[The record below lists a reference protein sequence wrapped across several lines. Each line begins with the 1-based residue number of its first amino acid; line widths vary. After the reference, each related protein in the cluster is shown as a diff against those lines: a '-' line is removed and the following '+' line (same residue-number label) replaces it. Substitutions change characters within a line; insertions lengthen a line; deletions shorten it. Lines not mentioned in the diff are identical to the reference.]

1 MSIGRRASRV
11 ANSLHT
17 CEFNR
22 FEAVVRPRPQMAR
35 HVVRGRHLAAPRIA
49 GLGRAVAVCIADL
62 GGESQVRCHVSGL
75 RATPCSRAATRE
87 GLQSAAGEE
96 TGVSSGSPLKRV
108 LCPTG
113 AETPRATVAL
123 PAVRLVQPHLRGAVA
138 TAHLRWEV
146 SLERV
151 ADGATDG
158 ARAADAAK

>member
-11 ANSLHT
+11 ANSLHI

-35 HVVRGRHLAAPRIA
+35 HVVRGRHLAAPWIA
-49 GLGRAVAVCIADL
+49 GLGRAAAVCIADL
-62 GGESQVRCHVSGL
+62 GGESGQVSCL
-75 RATPCSRAATRE
+75 RFAGNTLQPSNDARRASIGCGRRDGGE
-87 GLQSAAGEE
+87 LRQSAEAGP
-96 TGVSSGSPLKRV
+96 V
-108 LCPTG
+108 
-113 AETPRATVAL
+113 
-123 PAVRLVQPHLRGAVA
+123 PARLVQPHLRGAVA

>member
-11 ANSLHT
+11 ANSLHI

-22 FEAVVRPRPQMAR
+22 FEAVVRPRPKMAR
-35 HVVRGRHLAAPRIA
+35 HVVRGRHLAAPWIA
-49 GLGRAVAVCIADL
+49 GLGRAAAVCIADL

-75 RATPCSRAATRE
+75 RATPCSRATTRE

-108 LCPTG
+108 LC
-113 AETPRATVAL
+113 L
-123 PAVRLVQPHLRGAVA
+123 PVRLVQPHLRGAVA